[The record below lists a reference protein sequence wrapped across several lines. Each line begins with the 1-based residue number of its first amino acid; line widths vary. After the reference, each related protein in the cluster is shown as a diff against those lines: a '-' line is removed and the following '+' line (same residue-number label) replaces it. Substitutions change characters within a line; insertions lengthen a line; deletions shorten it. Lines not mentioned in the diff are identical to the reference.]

1 MGGEGRGGYF
11 ADLGLAVEE
20 RVVAEAREAAGAQDL
35 APEEGDGGKAE
46 SEDKEDE
53 EAARY
58 SVLALAIS
66 LFDMDGCV
74 CICIIEFQ
82 YLI

>member
-1 MGGEGRGGYF
+1 MGGGEYF

-20 RVVAEAREAAGAQDL
+20 RVVAEAGEAAGAQDL

-46 SEDKEDE
+46 LEDEEDE

-58 SVLALAIS
+58 PVLALTIS
-66 LFDMDGCV
+66 LFDMDVHACV
-74 CICIIEFQ
+74 CWNSNS
-82 YLI
+82 